1 MKIGIIGAGNI
12 GYTMAA
18 LLTKAGHEIAISNS
32 RGPDSL
38 NDIIDELGP
47 SAHADTVDNAAAF
60 GEVILLAVP
69 WRSPEALPHPD
80 LVANKVVI
88 DAMNPYSADSQIID
102 LGLST
107 SSEETARRLPD
118 ARIVKAF
125 NTIWFKTLAQES
137 DPYKEDE
144 TKLAIFIAGDEPGAK
159 QTVSDLIRDIGFT
172 PIDAGTLRE
181 GGRKLQPGTSLYGKP
196 FTQTEAQ
203 EALQQA

>member
-1 MKIGIIGAGNI
+1 
-12 GYTMAA
+12 MAA

-159 QTVSDLIRDIGFT
+159 QTVSDLIRDIGFA